1 MEGYVMEI
9 ESTLTQNSRKVYL
22 KNESK
27 DLNECFKTLRDIAIK
42 GNPYD
47 RCVIEYLEEE
57 FYRAIDSLIE
67 KASKMQ

>member
-1 MEGYVMEI
+1 MET
-9 ESTLTQNSRKVYL
+9 ESILMQHSRKVYL

-27 DLNECFKTLRDIAIK
+27 NLKECFKTLSDIAIK

-57 FYRAIDSLIE
+57 FYRAIDNLIE